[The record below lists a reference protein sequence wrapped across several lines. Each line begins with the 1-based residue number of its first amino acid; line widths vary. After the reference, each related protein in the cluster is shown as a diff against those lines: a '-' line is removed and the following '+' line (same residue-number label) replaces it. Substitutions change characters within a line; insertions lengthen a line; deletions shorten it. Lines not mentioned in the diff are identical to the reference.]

1 MSELLKHYQQQ
12 ALLNPSTIPWILSLQ
27 EAARADFSRLSFP
40 TRHDEDWKYTSV
52 DAFLKESFSIQTYE
66 EERQAL
72 SPHMRFTCGRLVAN
86 HTGINLDDATS
97 KFPDGV
103 VVMPLR
109 DAFKTHADKI
119 KPYLGQILETQ
130 HAFHA
135 LNLATLHQGLFVY
148 VPAGVSL
155 TLPMLMAFRAS
166 VPGSADYIR
175 NLVVAEEGSS
185 LIMVEDYH
193 GDDACYFTNTVTE
206 VHLAAKARLTHYKV
220 QRESKKAYH
229 VGHLA
234 VVQEADSRFDSHS
247 VSLGGKWVRS
257 DITIHLREP
266 GAQCLMNGIYA
277 PNEGQH
283 VDHHTLVTH
292 DAQGCSSQQDYK
304 GILSGHSRAVFNG
317 RVVVKEHAVHTE
329 AKQQNK
335 NVLLSP
341 LAEIDTKPQLEIF
354 ADDVVCTHGAT
365 VGQLDEDALFYLAA
379 RGIGR
384 KDASRYLIAAF
395 ADANLRAI
403 SDEGLSQWMG
413 SLLTEQLG

>member
-1 MSELLKHYQQQ
+1 MSELLKYYQQQ
-12 ALLNPSTIPWILSLQ
+12 ALLNLSTLPWVLSLQ
-27 EAARADFSRLSFP
+27 EAACADFIRLNFP
-40 TRHDEDWKYTSV
+40 TRHCEDWKYTSV
-52 DAFLKESFSIQTYE
+52 DAFSKERFSIEAREQESHAISPPMSFSFG
-66 EERQAL
+66 
-72 SPHMRFTCGRLVAN
+72 PFVAN
-86 HTGINLDDATS
+86 DAAIKLDDATS
-97 KFPDGV
+97 KLPDGV
-103 VVMPLR
+103 IVMPLR
-109 DAFKTHADKI
+109 DAVKTHAEKI
-119 KPYLGQILETQ
+119 KPYLGRILDTQ

-135 LNLATLHQGLFVY
+135 LNLAVLHQGLFVY
-148 VPAGVSL
+148 VPEGVRL
-155 TLPMLMAFRAS
+155 TLPLLLAFRPKVS
-166 VPGSADYIR
+166 GSAEYIR
-175 NLVVAEEGSS
+175 NLVVAEAGSS
-185 LIMVEDYH
+185 LILIEDYQ

-206 VHLAAKARLTHYKV
+206 VHLAAKAEVTHYKI
-220 QRESKKAYH
+220 QRESKQAFH

-234 VVQEADSRFDSHS
+234 VVQEAGSRFDSHS
-247 VSLGGKWVRS
+247 MSLGGKWVRS

-266 GAQCLMNGIYA
+266 GAKCLMNGIYA
-277 PNEGQH
+277 PSEGQH

-292 DAQGCSSQQDYK
+292 DAQDCSSQQDYK
-304 GILSGHSRAVFNG
+304 GILTGHSRAVFNG

-384 KDASRYLIAAF
+384 KDATRYLIAAF